1 MTHKVVELPRS
12 HSRVSWYIR
21 YPDSNERDCYLQY
34 REGVFSGK
42 CFLRFVSSGNSHAED
57 RIEGLYKVCMRW
69 EENAPGVCKDVVVNN
84 YRKGRVHMEVRTV
97 KEQ

>member
-42 CFLRFVSSGNSHAED
+42 GFLRFVS
-57 RIEGLYKVCMRW
+57 
-69 EENAPGVCKDVVVNN
+69 
-84 YRKGRVHMEVRTV
+84 
-97 KEQ
+97 

>member
-1 MTHKVVELPRS
+1 MLPS
-12 HSRVSWYIR
+12 
-21 YPDSNERDCYLQY
+21 
-34 REGVFSGK
+34 FA
-42 CFLRFVSSGNSHAED
+42 SSENSHAED